1 MDDDGSVFPKQKVK
15 EQYNAKYQNTYSN
28 RYYVLKK
35 DFRKYTI
42 IRRTYLGRKRR
53 ATNYFYLNSSPYS
66 DYKRLLH
73 IRSFLNNEII
83 NNALR
88 IGGGVE
94 NL

>member
-1 MDDDGSVFPKQKVK
+1 MDDDRSGVFQKQKVR
-15 EQYNAKYQNTYSN
+15 EQNNAKYQKTSSN

-66 DYKRLLH
+66 DY
-73 IRSFLNNEII
+73 EIS
-83 NNALR
+83 L
-88 IGGGVE
+88 
-94 NL
+94 